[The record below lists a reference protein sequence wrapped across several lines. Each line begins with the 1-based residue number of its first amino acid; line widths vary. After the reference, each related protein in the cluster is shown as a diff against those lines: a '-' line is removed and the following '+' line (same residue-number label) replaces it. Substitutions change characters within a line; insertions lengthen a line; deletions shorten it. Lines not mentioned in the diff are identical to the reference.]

1 MCTARLVPCPDFSH
15 IPGCSINERS
25 YSVDRCWNSTDKVAR
40 SLSEKAEAPALVAV
54 GGTIAKRFCFPGR
67 FAEKTLHPYTQF
79 RLQGSYRRIILTR
92 AGSLPLS
99 GLFLRQAAASIF
111 AEFARVQIA

>member
-1 MCTARLVPCPDFSH
+1 
-15 IPGCSINERS
+15 
-25 YSVDRCWNSTDKVAR
+25 VDRCWNSTDKVAR
-40 SLSEKAEAPALVAV
+40 SLSEKQKPRRLWQSAGRLRGSFVL
-54 GGTIAKRFCFPGR
+54 GR